1 MLISNLLPSKQIQ
14 NHNQSINTS
23 LFTKEENKTHNSSN
37 DNNIN
42 TNCNI
47 SYQKTLCLS
56 NNESNYDLIS
66 QTDGS
71 TINNN
76 IREIKVNISGGQLK
90 NTQKNYFYQK
100 YLNNQSLNS
109 FLSDEVK
116 IKKIIFIQQWWKTT
130 YRIILIQTYIR
141 GFLFRKN
148 LSNLFYFTKCLIKL
162 LFKLIMRKLRYYIKN
177 KKEYPKIDIG
187 AFLSI
192 NNNQKKN
199 NNNNQNI
206 VKNKTICKIK
216 NNNNKPNNSNL
227 YSETNS
233 FLNKKVEDSKK
244 ITNKKIKLDYLK
256 KPNNNNKNNPN
267 NNNKLNFQNSS
278 TNFNTIN
285 SNNYK
290 CFNKNRNRK
299 YYKENKEKEKD
310 KEKEINN
317 ISNRDKLIAY
327 NNIFNIYNNVK
338 KYYENDNNINFG
350 DGNYSTLNYFHPKSK
365 KSPAGTRNNAYNS
378 KLNSKKMVNRG
389 SMKNIN
395 EKIII
400 NKNNNIN
407 VNININNNPKT
418 ERPNIYHKSSDLRG
432 RDSIY
437 YLLKLKKLFLFWN
450 EYSFKKKI
458 VQKFKILKNIKTPNN
473 IRKSFSIYSIKNTQ
487 EQKSGITS
495 KRINLS
501 NSLIN
506 IKTNKVT
513 PKKLNSIDNY
523 VPKQNCIYTN
533 YSKKPHGHSN
543 SVENNSM
550 MYFKT
555 QEGYN
560 NSAFVINP
568 ESNMQTHNNF
578 YPHNLCNNSVII
590 VSQYDRNTEVINN
603 NNNFINDMKDKE
615 KIYYFFAVI
624 NIIDKHNRRR
634 RIRKY
639 FNIWKSSIRF
649 GKTFINSKGIEE
661 KIICFKS
668 IKSPPKSNLEE
679 AKQQQQNK
687 LTQNNSS
694 GNFNFQTE
702 TNRGNPIRHYKANSI
717 FSKHDLLTP
726 NSEEKTLH
734 PNFFKSN
741 YKPQK
746 IVYQK
751 KFLAPKKMRNQSMH
765 AININDLEDDRNI
778 TLINN
783 NREFNDIN
791 HIGGN
796 TFYNMNPYMIKT
808 NANTNINTDYNNAE
822 LMRRCNIENSMGK
835 LQEGR
840 MNRIK
845 GIKETEIKFSP
856 FQISLKKN
864 INKDLQKDL
873 NENDNNKINI
883 NIEEN
888 YSKRDYVKDRN
899 DNNINSNKS
908 RITTKQI
915 ILGEKR
921 KKYKN
926 SSASQEHGK
935 NIQDK

>member
-1 MLISNLLPSKQIQ
+1 MLITNFFPSKQVQ
-14 NHNQSINTS
+14 NRNQSFNTS
-23 LFTKEENKTHNSSN
+23 IFTKEENKTHNSSN

-42 TNCNI
+42 TNCNV
-47 SYQKTLCLS
+47 SYQKTLYLS
-56 NNESNYDLIS
+56 NNESNYDLNS

-71 TINNN
+71 TINN

-90 NTQKNYFYQK
+90 NPQKNYYYQK
-100 YLNNQSLNS
+100 CFNNQPFNL
-109 FLSDEVK
+109 FHSDEDK
-116 IKKIIFIQQWWKTT
+116 LKKIIFIQQWWKAT
-130 YRIILIQTYIR
+130 YRIIFIQKYIR
-141 GFLFRKN
+141 GFLCRKS
-148 LSNLFYFTKCLIKL
+148 LTSLYYFTKCLIKL
-162 LFKLIMRKLRYYIKN
+162 LFKLIIRKLRYCIKN
-177 KKEYPKIDIG
+177 KNEYLRAGINS
-187 AFLSI
+187 FHSI
-192 NNNQKKN
+192 NYNQKKN
-199 NNNNQNI
+199 NNNPKI
-206 VKNKTICKIK
+206 VKNKTISKIK
-216 NNNNKPNNSNL
+216 NNNNKSNNANF
-227 YSETNS
+227 YADTNS
-233 FLNKKVEDSKK
+233 FLNKKIEDSKK
-244 ITNKKIKLDYLK
+244 ITNKKIKLDYLNK
-256 KPNNNNKNNPN
+256 QNNNKIIPN

-278 TNFNTIN
+278 NNFNTIN
-285 SNNYK
+285 SNTCK

-299 YYKENKEKEKD
+299 YYKEKKE

-317 ISNRDKLIAY
+317 ISNKDKLIAY

-338 KYYENDNNINFG
+338 KYYENDSKINFG
-350 DGNYSTLNYFHPKSK
+350 DGNYSTLNYFYPKK
-365 KSPAGTRNNAYNS
+365 QKSPTGRNNANNN
-378 KLNSKKMVNRG
+378 KLKSKKMVTRG

-418 ERPNIYHKSSDLRG
+418 DRANIYQKSPDIKRK
-432 RDSIY
+432 DSIY

-450 EYSFKKKI
+450 EYSSKKKI
-458 VQKFKILKNIKTPNN
+458 VQKLKIFKNIKTPNN
-473 IRKSFSIYSIKNTQ
+473 IKKSFSIYSIKNTK

-506 IKTNKVT
+506 IKNNKVT

-550 MYFKT
+550 LYFKT
-555 QEGYN
+555 QEGF
-560 NSAFVINP
+560 NSSTFAINP
-568 ESNMQTHNNF
+568 ESNMQTHQNF
-578 YPHNLCNNSVII
+578 YPNNICNNSVII

-603 NNNFINDMKDKE
+603 NNFINDMKEKE

-624 NIIDKHNRRR
+624 NLIDKHNRRR

-639 FNIWKSSIRF
+639 FNKWKSLLRY
-649 GKTFINSKGIEE
+649 GRTFINSKGIEE

-668 IKSPPKSNLEE
+668 IKSPPKTNLEDT
-679 AKQQQQNK
+679 KLQQQNK

-702 TNRGNPIRHYKANSI
+702 ANHENYIRHYKANSI
-717 FSKHDLLTP
+717 FSKNDLLTP
-726 NSEEKTLH
+726 NPLEKTIH

-741 YKPQK
+741 YRPQK

-765 AININDLEDDRNI
+765 AININDIEDDRNMTI
-778 TLINN
+778 INN
-783 NREFNDIN
+783 NRDLHAMNQIT
-791 HIGGN
+791 GN
-796 TFYNMNPYMIKT
+796 NFYNVNPFMINT
-808 NANTNINTDYNNAE
+808 NANTNTDYNNAE
-822 LMRRCNIENSMGK
+822 FMKRSNIENSMGK
-835 LQEGR
+835 IQEGR

-845 GIKETEIKFSP
+845 RIEETEINFSP
-856 FQISLKKN
+856 FQINLKKN
-864 INKDLQKDL
+864 HNKEIKKDLY
-873 NENDNNKINI
+873 ENNNNKINI
-883 NIEEN
+883 NVEESYN
-888 YSKRDYVKDRN
+888 KKDNVKDRI
-899 DNNINSNKS
+899 DNNINNNKS

-926 SSASQEHGK
+926 FSISQEHGK
-935 NIQDK
+935 NTQNI